1 MSEGIK
7 SVSWKF
13 DKLSDNDKEKIRL
26 FIKSQKNTQNTL
38 NFLAIHFLERFGE
51 VDIMDFEVQ
60 RQLFADLDSKIS
72 IDTKESKIVHA
83 NDNKTT
89 KTISKH
95 EIEEKNNK
103 KQFDLAN
110 NVNKDDF

>member
-38 NFLAIHFLERFGE
+38 NFLAMHFLERFGE

-60 RQLFADLDSKIS
+60 RQLFADLDSRNV

-89 KTISKH
+89 KNISKH

-103 KQFDLAN
+103 EQFDLAN
-110 NVNKDDF
+110 NAKEDDF